1 MQIAEFDGS
10 ALRLASRIGTEPSY
24 TNSIGVVLHETDN
37 IGSVLVRWHDVNG
50 LINALTHA
58 RDKHAAGESD
68 GTVAAVLLQ
77 DHVANAPGDF
87 S

>member
-10 ALRLASRIGTEPSY
+10 ALRLASRTGTEPTY

-58 RDKHAAGESD
+58 RDKHTAAEYD
-68 GTVAAVLLQ
+68 VTVAALLLQ
-77 DHVANAPGDF
+77 GHVADAPGDF